1 MRKQINIRN
10 IFLIIGICLLITA
23 AVLLV
28 TWQLSISSAE
38 SKTIEYVSTIR
49 ELIPEP
55 QGAVPE
61 ERRDNTMSSL
71 SVDGTDFIGIMEL
84 PRFGSVLP
92 VCTDWKNTTK
102 YPCRFDGSIYDR
114 SLIIGG
120 TTQKGQYSFYRD
132 ISVGDSLLFTDT
144 EGNLFSYNVTDIRYS
159 DSADLEALQMK
170 DSDLTLFIKNI
181 YAFEYIIIY
190 CKTIS

>member
-28 TWQLSISSAE
+28 TWQLLISSAE

-84 PRFGSVLP
+84 PRFGSALP
-92 VCTDWKNTTK
+92 VCTDWKSTTK

-114 SLIIGG
+114 TLKIGA

-190 CKTIS
+190 CKTIN